1 MNTEE
6 QQILNLKVRYEDAIY
21 GIVRYKEKLAELSKA
36 QEELKENFK
45 NGKVTYDEYATSL
58 AAIDEQVKTHKGTI
72 RELSKEIQ
80 NNIKT
85 EREQEGSL
93 RSLRAELSNAT
104 KEYDS
109 LSRAEREGAKGQ
121 ELKKHINEI
130 TNELKTAEEQTQRF
144 QRNVGNYEGSIK
156 SALGVNNEFA
166 NSILNMSANGKGL
179 KGVFDGAITNAKA
192 FGTTLMGLMTNP
204 VFLALAGIAGAG
216 VAFKWFY
223 DYNKGILEST
233 RLTREFTGLTGKELK
248 SFRDEVQATADTYG
262 KNFQETLEAVDTLKA
277 QYGYN
282 EKEAL
287 KIINDGFQAG
297 ADLHGDMID
306 KIKQYAPAFHD
317 AKISGQE
324 LVATIQQTRSG
335 IFSDGGLALIQMGSK
350 KIREMSSSTAKAL
363 DDIGISSKK
372 VQKDLRDGTKS
383 TFDVLKEIS
392 TKMKTI
398 PHDSKEMG
406 AVLKDVFGKQG
417 ANAGIKMIEQLDT
430 MNVDLNKLKDT
441 TGKWGEKMN
450 AQRKANAELNKT
462 MSALFDMS
470 DKGFGGMISQVK
482 LLTTQGITALLKGLI
497 STINYFIDMYNQSM
511 LFRAGIHG
519 LIFDFKYL
527 WNTCKLVFNL
537 IIDNFKA
544 LGRFAKAWG
553 DIIEGVA
560 TFSFDKIKKG
570 VNGLFTSYTST
581 IKEAWGDVKSFAK
594 DTAQNY
600 IDAIN
605 STIKGNKTNHI
616 EIPTYISEPKN
627 TVNSTMLD
635 KIAKENEKFAK
646 LKEMLAEAK
655 DKDSSADTKSKSNG
669 KSKGGGSD
677 KKTSAEEMAKKE
689 VEAIRRAEDLLTE
702 IIEQTEEERRK
713 AIELGYNRQIA
724 DVKKRLDTEKGL
736 TTNAR
741 KALTAQM
748 QILEQIKDKK
758 LSEFDVTV
766 KEEKIKREE
775 EYYKNMLET
784 VEKGSKEEYNLKI
797 KLINDEYQLELEEA
811 RRKVMSEEEKNNL
824 LNSITEKFYQKQ
836 EDARKEYHNKL
847 IEEQEKAIGEKFK
860 KSALEIEL
868 NGDNEDGESKELQLL
883 RLRLE
888 EKQALLESAQQKEGE
903 TIEAFELR
911 KLELKKN
918 AVEAE
923 KNLKNGVIE
932 EDIKSLENF
941 GNAISTAQSL
951 AEAFSG
957 KSKTLAQAS
966 KALAL
971 AEIAINSGVAVA
983 KAIKSS
989 ADVPFPA
996 NLAAIGT
1003 AVSTV
1008 LAGITS
1014 ATKTVNSAKF
1024 ADGGLVQGAGSGTSD
1039 SIPAHLSNG
1048 ESVLTASATSMFA
1061 PALSAFNQIGGGVP
1075 IVMNNMSTQQQIGE
1089 EFLARAVA
1097 RGMALA
1103 PRPVVSV
1110 EEVTNVKNRVEAIER
1125 LSTLG

>member
-1 MNTEE
+1 
-6 QQILNLKVRYEDAIY
+6 
-21 GIVRYKEKLAELSKA
+21 
-36 QEELKENFK
+36 
-45 NGKVTYDEYATSL
+45 
-58 AAIDEQVKTHKGTI
+58 
-72 RELSKEIQ
+72 
-80 NNIKT
+80 
-85 EREQEGSL
+85 
-93 RSLRAELSNAT
+93 
-104 KEYDS
+104 
-109 LSRAEREGAKGQ
+109 
-121 ELKKHINEI
+121 
-130 TNELKTAEEQTQRF
+130 
-144 QRNVGNYEGSIK
+144 
-156 SALGVNNEFA
+156 
-166 NSILNMSANGKGL
+166 
-179 KGVFDGAITNAKA
+179 
-192 FGTTLMGLMTNP
+192 
-204 VFLALAGIAGAG
+204 
-216 VAFKWFY
+216 
-223 DYNKGILEST
+223 
-233 RLTREFTGLTGKELK
+233 
-248 SFRDEVQATADTYG
+248 
-262 KNFQETLEAVDTLKA
+262 
-277 QYGYN
+277 
-282 EKEAL
+282 
-287 KIINDGFQAG
+287 
-297 ADLHGDMID
+297 
-306 KIKQYAPAFHD
+306 
-317 AKISGQE
+317 
-324 LVATIQQTRSG
+324 
-335 IFSDGGLALIQMGSK
+335 
-350 KIREMSSSTAKAL
+350 
-363 DDIGISSKK
+363 
-372 VQKDLRDGTKS
+372 
-383 TFDVLKEIS
+383 
-392 TKMKTI
+392 
-398 PHDSKEMG
+398 
-406 AVLKDVFGKQG
+406 
-417 ANAGIKMIEQLDT
+417 
-430 MNVDLNKLKDT
+430 
-441 TGKWGEKMN
+441 
-450 AQRKANAELNKT
+450 

>member
-58 AAIDEQVKTHKGTI
+58 AAIDEQVKTHKVTI

-109 LSRAEREGAKGQ
+109 LSRAEREGAKGKAL
-121 ELKKHINEI
+121 EKHINNI
-130 TNELKTAEEQTQRF
+130 TNELKEAEEQTGRF
-144 QRNVGNYEGSIK
+144 QRSVGNYENSIK
-156 SALGVNNEFA
+156 SALGINNSFA
-166 NSILNMSANGKGL
+166 NSLLKMSANGKGL
-179 KGVFDGAITNAKA
+179 KGVFKGAIEDAKA
-192 FGTTLMGLMTNP
+192 FGTTLMGFMTNP
-204 VFLALAGIAGAG
+204 VFFALAGIAGAG

-372 VQKDLRDGTKS
+372 VQKDLKNGTKS

-519 LIFDFKYL
+519 LIVNFKNL
-527 WNTCKLVFNL
+527 WNASKLVFNI
-537 IIDNFKA
+537 IIDGFKA
-544 LGRFAKAWG
+544 VGRYAKAWG
-553 DIIEGVA
+553 DIIEGIA
-560 TFSFDKIKKG
+560 KFSFEKIKKG
-570 VNGLFTSYTST
+570 VNGLFTSYTAT
-581 IKEAWGDVKSFAK
+581 FKEAWGDVKSFAK
-594 DTAQNY
+594 DTVQNY
-600 IDAIN
+600 IDGIN
-605 STIKGNKTNHI
+605 STIKGKKVNHI
-616 EIPTYISEPKN
+616 VIPTYIEKHG
-627 TVNSTMLD
+627 NSTNDLLSD
-635 KIAKENEKFAK
+635 
-646 LKEMLAEAK
+646 LTK
-655 DKDSSADTKSKSNG
+655 DKDTKSKSNG

-736 TTNAR
+736 TTKAR

-748 QILEQIKDKK
+748 QILEQIKNKK

-923 KNLKNGVIE
+923 KNLKNGVID

-941 GNAISTAQSL
+941 GSAISTAQSL

-971 AEIAINSGVAVA
+971 AEIAISSGVAVA
-983 KAIKSS
+983 KAIKSG
-989 ADVPFPA
+989 AGLTFPA
-996 NLAAIGT
+996 NLGAIAT
-1003 AVSTV
+1003 AVAHV
-1008 LAGITS
+1008 LGGITS
-1014 ATKTVNSAKF
+1014 ATKMVNSAKF

-1048 ESVLTASATSMFA
+1048 ESVLTARATSMFA